1 MKSKTSLFK
10 KGLILSDLKRYWW
23 VSVIFSIGLI
33 LTMPLAHYMQKFNI
47 NSDNSNIKYIKEFI
61 ERELNFHSGV
71 SLLFPAVIPVII
83 AVLAYRYIQK
93 GRQASLYHSL
103 PVTRAELYFNS
114 FVSALILYIVPL
126 LINVF
131 VMGLLNSF
139 SFLSDF
145 YTMGLIFKWFGFSL
159 LYGILF
165 MSMTIFVGMFTGSSV
180 AQIVFV
186 YILNLL
192 PLFFFETIRG
202 NLSSLLY
209 GFATYSNTGFYRKLP
224 MTMLFSNSINLTPR
238 MVVGYIVLTVLLM
251 VGGLVAFKLRRP
263 ETAGD
268 IITFM
273 PIRPVFI
280 YGVTVCAT
288 LVGGAYF
295 LGISRSS
302 VPFAIFGYFLC
313 ALIGYVVVQM
323 VTNKTF
329 KVLNTYKGYLGY
341 ALVLIIML
349 LGVKFDI
356 FGYVNKVPAADEV
369 SNVYMGYNLY
379 WWENQDNEKYLSPSN
394 DNTTIYKETANIKNI
409 TELHKMILENRSK
422 EGSSTYIAYTLKN
435 GKKIVRYYNLDTNL
449 YASAL
454 GPIYESKEYKNGRFP
469 VLHQEADDIKYIQVH
484 DYSNNKQPVVI
495 SDKEKLK
502 SFITEIR
509 KDINGFNYEQLA
521 SPTEDKLWI
530 EIMDNKDMIVSY
542 GVNSNYINTLNW
554 FSNNNNQ

>member
-23 VSVIFSIGLI
+23 VSVIFSLV
-33 LTMPLAHYMQKFNI
+33 LVLSMPMAHYMQKFNL
-47 NSDNSNIKYIKEFI
+47 NVDNSNSRYIKEFI
-61 ERELNFHSGV
+61 VHELSFLRGISSIYPV
-71 SLLFPAVIPVII
+71 IIPVII

-114 FVSALILYIVPL
+114 LVSAVILYVLPL
-126 LINVF
+126 LVNVF

-145 YTMGLIFKWFGFSL
+145 YTMGLIFKWFGLSV

-165 MSMTIFVGMFTGSSV
+165 MSMTIFVGMFTGSSI

-192 PLFFFETIRG
+192 PLFFFETIKI
-202 NLSSLLY
+202 NLSSFLF
-209 GFATYSNTGFYRKLP
+209 GFSTYSNTDFYSNLP
-224 MTMLFSNSINLTPR
+224 MTMLLSGRVAITSR
-238 MVVGYIVLTVLLM
+238 MVVIYIVLSVLLL

-268 IITFM
+268 IITFK

-280 YGVTVCAT
+280 YGVTVCST

-295 LGISRSS
+295 LGISKSS
-302 VPFAIFGYFLC
+302 LSFAIFGYFLW

-323 VTNKTF
+323 LTSKTF

-356 FGYVNKVPAADEV
+356 FGYINKVPAADEV
-369 SNVYMGYNLY
+369 ANVYMGYSLN
-379 WWENQDNEKYLSPSN
+379 WWENRDSVKYTNMSN

-409 TELHKMILENRSK
+409 TELHKMILENRSNN
-422 EGSSTYIAYTLKN
+422 GFSTYIAYTLKN
-435 GKKIVRYYNLDTNL
+435 GKKIVRYYTLDTNL

-469 VLHQEADDIKYIQVH
+469 ILHQEATDIKYIQVH
-484 DYSNNKQPVVI
+484 NYSNDKQPLVI

-502 SFITEIR
+502 GFITEIR
-509 KDINGFNYEQLA
+509 KDISGFNYEQLA
-521 SPTEDKLWI
+521 SSTEDKLWI
-530 EIMDNKDMIVSY
+530 DINDNNDRVVSY
-542 GVNSNYINTLNW
+542 GVNSNYTNTLNW
-554 FSNNNNQ
+554 FNSKNN

>member
-23 VSVIFSIGLI
+23 ISVIFAIGLI
-33 LTMPLAHYMQKFNI
+33 LTMPLAHYMQKYNI
-47 NSDNSNIKYIKEFI
+47 NTDNSNIRYIKESI
-61 ERELNFHSGV
+61 ARELTFERGV
-71 SLLFPAVIPVII
+71 SVLFPVVIPVII

-103 PVTRAELYFNS
+103 PVTRAALYFNS

-126 LINVF
+126 LINILI
-131 VMGLLNSF
+131 MGLLNSF

-145 YTMGLIFKWFGFSL
+145 YTTELIFKWLGLSV

-209 GFATYSNTGFYRKLP
+209 GFATYSNTGFYRKTP
-224 MTMLFSNSINLTPR
+224 MSMLFSNSWELTPWLI
-238 MVVGYIVLTVLLM
+238 VSYIVLALLLL

-268 IITFM
+268 IITFK

-288 LVGGAYF
+288 LIGGAYF
-295 LGISRSS
+295 LGISRASI
-302 VPFAIFGYFLC
+302 PFTIFGYFLS

-349 LGVKFDI
+349 LGIRFDV
-356 FGYVNKVPAADEV
+356 FGYVNKVPADDEV
-369 SNVYMGYNLY
+369 ANVYMGYNLH
-379 WWENQDNEKYLSPSN
+379 WWENQDSENYISH
-394 DNTTIYKETANIKNI
+394 DNTTLYKETSNIKNI
-409 TELHKMILENRSK
+409 TELHKMILENRSE

-435 GKKIVRYYNLDTNL
+435 GKKIVRHYNLDTNL

-469 VLHQEADDIKYIQVH
+469 VLYQEADDIKYIQVH
-484 DYSNNKQPVVI
+484 DYLNNKQPIVI
-495 SDKEKLK
+495 SDKDKLK

-509 KDINGFNYEQLA
+509 KDINSFSYEQLVDP
-521 SPTEDKLWI
+521 SEDKLWI
-530 EIMDNKDMIVSY
+530 EINDNNDRIVSY

-554 FSNNNNQ
+554 FSYTNNQ

>member
-23 VSVIFSIGLI
+23 VSVIFAIGLI

-47 NSDNSNIKYIKEFI
+47 NTDNSNIRYIKELI
-61 ERELNFHSGV
+61 ARELNFHSGI

-93 GRQASLYHSL
+93 GRQVSLYHSL
-103 PVTRAELYFNS
+103 PVTRAALYFNS
-114 FVSALILYIVPL
+114 LVSALILYIVPL
-126 LINVF
+126 LINVM

-139 SFLSDF
+139 SFLSDY
-145 YTMGLIFKWFGFSL
+145 YTTALIFNWLGLSL

-180 AQIVFV
+180 AQIVFL

-192 PLFFFETIRG
+192 PVFFFEVIRA

-209 GFATYSNTGFYRKLP
+209 GFATYSNTGFYRKTP
-224 MTMLFSNSINLTPR
+224 MSMLFSNSWELTPWLI
-238 MVVGYIVLTVLLM
+238 VGYIVLTLLLL

-268 IITFM
+268 IITFN

-295 LGISRSS
+295 LAISRASI
-302 VPFAIFGYFLC
+302 PFAVFGYFLC

-341 ALVLIIML
+341 ALVLIIIL
-349 LGVKFDI
+349 LGIKFDV
-356 FGYVNKVPAADEV
+356 FGYINKVPAVDEV
-369 SNVYMGYNLY
+369 ENVYIGYNLY
-379 WWENQDNEKYLSPSN
+379 FLENKDNEKFLSPSN
-394 DNTTIYKETANIKNI
+394 DNSIIYKETANIKNI
-409 TELHKMILENRSK
+409 TELHKMVLENRSK
-422 EGSSTYIAYTLKN
+422 EGSPTYMAYTLKN
-435 GKKIVRYYNLDTNL
+435 GKRIVRYYNIDTNL

-469 VLHQEADDIKYIQVH
+469 ILHQEADDIKYIQVH
-484 DYSNNKQPVVI
+484 DTSNNKQPIVI
-495 SDKEKLK
+495 SDKDKLK
-502 SFITEIR
+502 SFITGIR
-509 KDINGFNYEQLA
+509 KDINSLNYQQLT
-521 SPTEDKLWI
+521 SPAPDKLWI
-530 EIMDNKDMIVSY
+530 EINDNKDIIVPY
-542 GVNSNYINTLNW
+542 AVNSNYTNTLNW
-554 FSNNNNQ
+554 FSNNNNR

>member
-23 VSVIFSIGLI
+23 VSVIFTIGLL
-33 LTMPLAHYMQKFNI
+33 LTMPLAHYMQKYNI
-47 NSDNSNIKYIKEFI
+47 NIDNSNIQYIKEFI
-61 ERELNFHSGV
+61 ARELNFESGI
-71 SLLFPAVIPVII
+71 SLLFPVVVPVII

-93 GRQASLYHSL
+93 GRQAALYHSL
-103 PVTRAELYFNS
+103 PVTRAGLYFNS
-114 FVSALILYIVPL
+114 FISALILYIVPL
-126 LINVF
+126 LINIF
-131 VMGLLNSF
+131 IMGLLNSF

-145 YTMGLIFKWFGFSL
+145 YTTGIIFKWFGLSL
-159 LYGILF
+159 LFGLLF

-192 PLFFFETIRG
+192 PLFFFEIIRG

-224 MTMLFSNSINLTPR
+224 MTMLFSNSISLTSR
-238 MVVGYIVLTVLLM
+238 MVVGYIVLTVLLLA
-251 VGGLVAFKLRRP
+251 GGLIAFKLRRP

-268 IITFM
+268 IITFR

-280 YGVTVCAT
+280 YGVTFCAT

-295 LGISRSS
+295 LDISRASI
-302 VPFAIFGYFLC
+302 PFAIFGFFLS

-349 LGVKFDI
+349 LGIKFDI
-356 FGYVNKVPAADEV
+356 FGYVNKVPATDEV
-369 SNVYMGYNLY
+369 ANVYMGYNLY
-379 WWENQDNEKYLSPSN
+379 WWENQGSEKISGPSN
-394 DNTTIYKETANIKNI
+394 DNTTIYKETENIKKI

-469 VLHQEADDIKYIQVH
+469 ILHQEADDIKFIQVH
-484 DYSNNKQPVVI
+484 DYASNKQPIVI

-509 KDINGFNYEQLA
+509 KDINSFNYEQLA
-521 SPTEDKLWI
+521 SAAEDKLWI
-530 EIMDNKDMIVSY
+530 DINDNNDRIISY
-542 GVNSNYINTLNW
+542 GVNSNYMNTLNW
-554 FSNNNNQ
+554 FSNNNQ

>member
-10 KGLILSDLKRYWW
+10 QGLILSDLKRYWW
-23 VSVIFSIGLI
+23 VSVIFSLFLI

-47 NSDNSNIKYIKEFI
+47 NIDKTNTQYIKEFI
-61 ERELNFHSGV
+61 ANELSYTRGISAIYPV
-71 SLLFPAVIPVII
+71 VIPVII
-83 AVLAYRYIQK
+83 AVLAYRYIHK

-114 FVSALILYIVPL
+114 LVSAVILYVLPL
-126 LINVF
+126 LVNVF

-145 YTMGLIFKWFGFSL
+145 YTMGLIFKWFGLSV

-165 MSMTIFVGMFTGSSV
+165 MSMTIFVGMFTGSAI

-192 PLFFFETIRG
+192 PLFFFETIKI

-209 GFATYSNTGFYRKLP
+209 GFSTFSYTGLYRKLP
-224 MTMLFSNSINLTPR
+224 MTMLLSNTIQSTPR
-238 MVVGYIVLTVLLM
+238 IIISYIVLSVLLLM
-251 VGGLVAFKLRRP
+251 GGLVAFKLRRP

-268 IITFM
+268 IITFK

-280 YGVTVCAT
+280 YGVTVCST

-302 VPFAIFGYFLC
+302 VSFAVFGYFLC

-323 VTNKTF
+323 LTNKTF
-329 KVLNTYKGYLGY
+329 KVLNTYKGYVGY
-341 ALVLIIML
+341 ALVLLIML

-356 FGYVNKVPAADEV
+356 FGYINKVPAADEV
-369 SNVYMGYNLY
+369 ANVYMGYNLY
-379 WWENQDNEKYLSPSN
+379 WWENQDSEKYTNMSN
-394 DNTTIYKETANIKNI
+394 DNTTVYKETSNIKNI
-409 TELHKMILENRSK
+409 IELHKMALDNRSK
-422 EGSSTYIAYTLKN
+422 NGFSTYIAYTLKN
-435 GKKIVRYYNLDTNL
+435 GKKIVRYYSIDTNL

-454 GPIYESKEYKNGRFP
+454 GPIYESNEYKYGRFP
-469 VLHQEADDIKYIQVH
+469 ILHQEANDIKYIQVH
-484 DYSNNKQPVVI
+484 DYSNKKQPIVI

-502 SFITEIR
+502 NFITEMR

-521 SPTEDKLWI
+521 TSAEDKLWI
-530 EIMDNKDMIVSY
+530 DINDNNDRNVSY
-542 GVNSNYINTLNW
+542 GVNSNYTNTLNW
-554 FSNNNNQ
+554 FNSNNYQ

>member
-23 VSVIFSIGLI
+23 VSVIFSLGLI
-33 LTMPLAHYMQKFNI
+33 LTMPLAHYMQKYNI
-47 NSDNSNIKYIKEFI
+47 NTDNSNIRYIKESI
-61 ERELNFHSGV
+61 VNELNFDRGV
-71 SLLFPAVIPVII
+71 SVLFPAVIPVII

-103 PVTRAELYFNS
+103 PITRAALFFNS
-114 FVSALILYIVPL
+114 LVSSLILYILPL

-145 YTMGLIFKWFGFSL
+145 YTMGLIFKWFGLSL
-159 LYGILF
+159 FYGILF

-180 AQIVFV
+180 AQMAFV

-192 PLFFFETIRG
+192 PLFFFETIRA

-224 MTMLFSNSINLTPR
+224 MTMLFRNSTELTPQ
-238 MVVGYIVLTVLLM
+238 MVVGYIVLSVLLL
-251 VGGLVAFKLRRP
+251 VGGLIAFKLRRP

-268 IITFM
+268 IITFN

-295 LGISRSS
+295 LGISRDS
-302 VPFAIFGYFLC
+302 VSFAIFGYFLC

-323 VTNKTF
+323 ITNKTF

-341 ALVLIIML
+341 ALILVIML

-369 SNVYMGYNLY
+369 ANVYMGYNLH
-379 WWENQDNEKYLSPSN
+379 WWENKDSENYIGPSH
-394 DNTTIYKETANIKNI
+394 DNTTLYKETENIKNI

-422 EGSSTYIAYTLKN
+422 EGFSTYIAYTLKN
-435 GKKIVRYYNLDTNL
+435 GKKIVRYYTLNTNL

-469 VLHQEADDIKYIQVH
+469 ILYQEADDIKYIQVH
-484 DYSNNKQPVVI
+484 DYVNNKQPIVI

-509 KDINGFNYEQLA
+509 KDINSFNYEQLSNQA
-521 SPTEDKLWI
+521 DDKLWI
-530 EIMDNKDMIVSY
+530 EISDNNDRIISY
-542 GVNSNYINTLNW
+542 GVNSNYMNTLKW
-554 FSNNNNQ
+554 FSDK

>member
-33 LTMPLAHYMQKFNI
+33 LTMPLAHYMQKFNM
-47 NSDNSNIKYIKEFI
+47 NSDNSNIRFIKEAI

-114 FVSALILYIVPL
+114 FVSALILYVVPL

-145 YTMGLIFKWFGFSL
+145 YTMGLIFKWFGLSL

-192 PLFFFETIRG
+192 PLFFFETIRA

-224 MTMLFSNSINLTPR
+224 MTMLFSNSIELTPR
-238 MVVGYIVLTVLLM
+238 MVVGYIVLSVLLLA
-251 VGGLVAFKLRRP
+251 GGLIAFKLRRP

-268 IITFM
+268 IITFK

-295 LGISRSS
+295 LGISRAS

-329 KVLNTYKGYLGY
+329 KVLNTYKGYVGY

-356 FGYVNKVPAADEV
+356 FGYVNKVPAADEIA
-369 SNVYMGYNLY
+369 NVYMGYNIY
-379 WWENQDNEKYLSPSN
+379 WWEDRDNEKYLSPSN

-409 TELHKMILENRSK
+409 TELHKMILESRSK
-422 EGSSTYIAYTLKN
+422 EGFPTYIAYTLKN
-435 GKKIVRYYNLDTNL
+435 GKKIVRYYNLDNNL
-449 YASAL
+449 YASTL

-484 DYSNNKQPVVI
+484 DYTNKQPIVI
-495 SDKEKLK
+495 SDKEKLR

-509 KDINGFNYEQLA
+509 KDINGFNYEQLT
-521 SPTEDKLWI
+521 SSNEDRLWI
-530 EIMDNKDMIVSY
+530 DIMDNNDRIVSY

-554 FSNNNNQ
+554 FSYNNNQ

>member
-23 VSVIFSIGLI
+23 VSVIFSLGLI
-33 LTMPLAHYMQKFNI
+33 LAMPLAHYMQKFNI
-47 NSDNSNIKYIKEFI
+47 NDDKSNIQFI
-61 ERELNFHSGV
+61 EELISRELNFDSGI
-71 SLLFPAVIPVII
+71 STLFPVVIPVII

-103 PVTRAELYFNS
+103 PVTRATLFFNS
-114 FVSALILYIVPL
+114 LVSSLILYILPL

-145 YTMGLIFKWFGFSL
+145 YTMGLIFKWLGLAVF
-159 LYGILF
+159 YGILF

-192 PLFFFETIRG
+192 PLFFFEVIRA
-202 NLSSLLY
+202 NLSSFLY

-224 MTMLFSNSINLTPR
+224 MTMLLSNSIELSPQ
-238 MVVGYIVLTVLLM
+238 MVVGYIVLSVLLLA
-251 VGGLVAFKLRRP
+251 GGLVAFKLRRP

-268 IITFM
+268 IITFK

-288 LVGGAYF
+288 LVGGSYF
-295 LGISRSS
+295 LNISRSS
-302 VPFAIFGYFLC
+302 LPFAIFGYFLS

-323 VTNKTF
+323 ITNKTF

-341 ALVLIIML
+341 ALVLIIIL
-349 LGVKFDI
+349 LGIKFDI

-369 SNVYMGYNLY
+369 ANVYMGYNIY
-379 WWENQDNEKYLSPSN
+379 WWENRDSENYIGPSH
-394 DNTTIYKETANIKNI
+394 DNTTLYKETANIKSI

-435 GKKIVRYYNLDTNL
+435 GKKVVRYYTLDTNL

-469 VLHQEADDIKYIQVH
+469 VLHQEADDIKYIQVR
-484 DYSNNKQPVVI
+484 DYVNNKQPIVI

-509 KDINGFNYEQLA
+509 KDINSFNYEQLSNQA
-521 SPTEDKLWI
+521 DDKLWI
-530 EIMDNKDMIVSY
+530 EISDNNDRIISY
-542 GVNSNYINTLNW
+542 GVNSNYMNTLKW
-554 FSNNNNQ
+554 FSDNDK

>member
-1 MKSKTSLFK
+1 MKSKASLFK

-23 VSVIFSIGLI
+23 ISVIFAIGLI
-33 LTMPLAHYMQKFNI
+33 LTMPLAHYMQKYNI
-47 NSDNSNIKYIKEFI
+47 NTDNSNIRYIKEYI
-61 ERELNFHSGV
+61 ARELNFHSGI

-103 PVTRAELYFNS
+103 PVTRAALYFNS
-114 FVSALILYIVPL
+114 LFSALILYIVPL
-126 LINVF
+126 LINVM

-145 YTMGLIFKWFGFSL
+145 YTTALIFNWLGLSL
-159 LYGILF
+159 LYGVLF

-209 GFATYSNTGFYRKLP
+209 GFATYSNTGFYRKTP
-224 MTMLFSNSINLTPR
+224 MSMLFSNSWELTPWLI
-238 MVVGYIVLTVLLM
+238 VSYIVLALLLL

-268 IITFM
+268 IITFK

-280 YGVTVCAT
+280 YGVTVCST

-295 LGISRSS
+295 LAISRASI
-302 VPFAIFGYFLC
+302 PFAIFGYFLC

-341 ALVLIIML
+341 ALILIIML

-356 FGYVNKVPAADEV
+356 FGYVNKVPAVDEV
-369 SNVYMGYNLY
+369 ADVYMGYNLH
-379 WWENQDNEKYLSPSN
+379 WWENKDSENYISPSH
-394 DNTTIYKETANIKNI
+394 DNTTVYKETANIKNI

-469 VLHQEADDIKYIQVH
+469 VLYQEANDIKYIQVH
-484 DYSNNKQPVVI
+484 DYTKNKQPIVI

-509 KDINGFNYEQLA
+509 KDINGFNYEQVV
-521 SPTEDKLWI
+521 SPAEDKLWI
-530 EIMDNKDMIVSY
+530 EISDNKDRIVSY

-554 FSNNNNQ
+554 FSYTNNQ